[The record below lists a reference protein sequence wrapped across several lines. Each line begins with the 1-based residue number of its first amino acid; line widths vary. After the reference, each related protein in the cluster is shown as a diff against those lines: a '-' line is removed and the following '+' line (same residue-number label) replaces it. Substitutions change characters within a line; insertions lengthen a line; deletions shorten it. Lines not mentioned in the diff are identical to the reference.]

1 MKHITM
7 IIAAFLMLPFS
18 HATGQTTYTP
28 TPNSHF
34 TSPNVSFN
42 VSICS
47 TTRILSTSVQLNGT
61 SVSYTAGTV
70 SGCTS
75 LYRKGLAFSVV
86 LQPGMNTLT
95 VTICNGSFDCFPED
109 TYYYYDVPV
118 NSVVV
123 SPSSATLRMG
133 GTTSVA
139 LSATPFDANGNPLSG
154 VPISWS
160 STAPGIV
167 SISPTSG
174 ASTTASAMA
183 AGSATVT
190 ASAGGKSGNAAI
202 TVQDA
207 AHPASITVS
216 LGASTLQA
224 PASTT
229 AQATVFDQYGGI
241 MPSQAVAWSS
251 GNSGIASVSSTGAQ
265 SATVTGVAAGQTS
278 ISASAGAANG
288 SATITVTAPRLL
300 SVSTQGLNPG
310 TAVTK
315 SQCLTIATGSDAAYE
330 CGDLR
335 IVHALPGLRTMNRPR
350 IPTLIYGSRE
360 AHPTALIA
368 ANVTYSGNPAP
379 TSLQATL
386 SIPGRTP
393 ITRSYAWNS
402 GCSGAACRIVVPVSA
417 AASGLTTGLYQYTLT
432 VQSVGGQASQ
442 PDSVTDTLIVVDRSA
457 SPFGSGWW
465 LDGLEQ
471 LLTVDAT
478 RQLWIG
484 GDGSTRLYTQSATDP
499 TVYTVVP
506 TVDRIDTLKRI
517 TANSTWQRRLRNGAY
532 VEFDNS
538 GRHIGT
544 IDRFGT
550 RTSFTYAGA
559 LSRITLPVPAG
570 GTAPVYDFAY
580 VNDGSGNPRALDSIA
595 VPQRPNERRVT
606 RFTHT
611 GSWSIA
617 NISDPSVPAV
627 GFKYSASGDTI
638 LARWN
643 RNSDTT
649 TFAYNEAGLLK
660 QVSLDMRRTEGSS
673 APAIV
678 STFCPAESRS
688 IATCTAQPS
697 MPGLNTLHALSQAY
711 AFFDGPRDDV
721 ADAKDTTAFF
731 VNRWGGPDSIVD
743 ALGRK
748 TKIERGN
755 VSFPMLA
762 TALVQ
767 PDGHRVEAVYTA
779 RGLLDHTTEL
789 NPFGDFQ
796 NASTTYVWDA
806 KWDEVASVTSPMG
819 EQTLY
824 GIDAVTGNVQW
835 VQSGSDPST
844 RASFAYTPYGLL
856 RTAREAGNRAQD
868 TTSFQYDGVLGNVTE
883 VRSPLGFVTTHWP
896 DALGRDTMVTAPIGA
911 TGQYLHKAITRYNL
925 AGADSIDV
933 SSAPDLPNAPTN
945 TVSLTVSNLY
955 DAEGNLISL
964 TQQPSTDPNAIGTI
978 QIQRTYDALGRL
990 KQETGGP
997 DPATWRY
1004 DPAGNLTNGGR
1015 RGGDAVLN
1023 VYDALNRPK
1032 RHNEDTLSYDPI
1044 AGTLLRA
1051 ANGDAQVGRG
1061 YYPNGALAVDTL
1073 RIRTAVGSSFSQ
1085 HVYVTRYR
1093 YDLDGRRRWL
1103 IPPAALL
1110 PSARVTDSIE
1120 YRYDAVFGQ
1129 LSQVIDLKGY
1139 TYRFEY
1145 DSAGRLRR
1153 DIRLSGRADSIVKDY
1168 AYDADGRATRIA
1180 GNAVVYD
1187 AAGRMLTAGS
1197 ETFNYDGL
1205 GHLVEAHT
1213 RAGPEF
1219 YAFDPF
1225 GNRSW
1230 SQVGSSPE
1238 THYVYHPGTGEPL
1251 KELQFPLGSSP
1262 GDTTTNWF
1270 SNGTQ
1275 TEKYHASQL
1284 GRCPN
1289 DPGTEADPCYVYDVH
1304 DQLYYFDA
1312 DRRLVSSALLRD
1324 STSAGS
1330 GLVYHETGESRYD
1343 ALGRRVFSRLVR
1355 GNSCLSKNAS
1365 SGCRSTLTRTIWDG
1379 DQILGEIRVPGDT
1392 GNASLESDTPDPS
1405 DGALGVIGYVHA
1417 PGALAI
1423 DQPAALHRSGD
1434 VVIPIADARGAFYD
1448 AWCPGTAS
1456 NCGSL
1461 VPLPATGAF
1470 GTTAGDPDSLAWY
1483 GSLLW
1488 AQRDPGTGLQYR
1500 RNRHYDAA
1508 SGRFIQADPIGLAG
1522 GLNAYGFGGGDPVNF
1537 EDPFGLCPPNDKNTR
1552 DCSAEIQRLL
1562 GADRAMQSQMTNKGI
1577 IKASATIASAGVF
1590 GRLMSRVVG
1599 SLLGDEVQTNISDK
1613 ISRQIVKRGWTAAD
1627 IDETIQSPYTTR
1639 PAQNKA
1645 NGNPAT
1651 AFFNEDGSYVV
1662 RDNKTGDILQIS
1674 NRNDP
1679 NWIPDQT
1686 IKNPYRPK

>member
-1 MKHITM
+1 ML
-7 IIAAFLMLPFS
+7 IAALFMLPFA
-18 HATGQTTYTP
+18 HAAAQTTYTP
-28 TPNSHF
+28 APNSHLA
-34 TSPNVSFN
+34 SPNVSFN

-61 SVSYTAGTV
+61 SVSYTTGTV

-75 LYRKGLAFSVV
+75 LFRKGLAFSVV

-123 SPSSATLRMG
+123 SPSSATLRLG

-139 LSATPFDANGNPLSG
+139 LSATALDVNGNPLSG
-154 VPISWS
+154 VPVSWS
-160 STAPGIV
+160 NTAPGVV

-174 ASTTASAMA
+174 ASTTASAVS

-190 ASAGGKSGNAAI
+190 ATAGGKSGNATI

-216 LGASTLQA
+216 LGASTIQA
-224 PASTT
+224 PASTN
-229 AQATVFDQYGGI
+229 AQATVFDQYGGV
-241 MPSQAVAWSS
+241 MPSQSVSWSS

-278 ISASAGAANG
+278 ISANAGAANG
-288 SATITVTAPRLL
+288 SATITVTVPRLL

-360 AHPTALIA
+360 AHPSALIA
-368 ANVTYSGNPAP
+368 ANVTYSGKPAP
-379 TSLQATL
+379 TSIQATI
-386 SIPGRTP
+386 SIPGKTP
-393 ITRSYAWNS
+393 ITRSYAWSS
-402 GCSGAACRIVVPVSA
+402 GCSGAACRIVVPVNA

-484 GDGSTRLYTQSATDP
+484 GDGSTRLYTQTAPDP

-580 VNDGSGNPRALDSIA
+580 VNDGSGNPRALDSIVA
-595 VPQRPNERRVT
+595 PQRPNERRVT
-606 RFTHT
+606 HFTHT

-617 NISDPSVPAV
+617 NISDPGVPAV

-688 IATCTAQPS
+688 IATCTPQPS

-748 TKIERGN
+748 TTIERGN

-796 NASTTYVWDA
+796 NASTSYVWDA

-824 GIDAVTGNVQW
+824 GIDAVTGNVEW

-856 RTAREAGNRAQD
+856 RTAREAGNRPQD
-868 TTSFQYDGVLGNVTE
+868 TTSFQYDAVLGNVTQ
-883 VRSPLGFVTTHWP
+883 VRSPLGFVTTHWA
-896 DALGRDTMVTAPIGA
+896 DALGRDTMVTTPIGA

-933 SSAPDLPNAPTN
+933 SSAPDLPNVPTN

-964 TQQPSTDPNAIGTI
+964 TQQPSTDPNAIGSI

-1015 RGGDAVLN
+1015 RGGDAVVN

-1073 RIRTAVGSSFSQ
+1073 RIRTAVGSSFTQ

-1120 YRYDAVFGQ
+1120 YRYDPIFGQ

-1168 AYDADGRATRIA
+1168 AYDADGR
-1180 GNAVVYD
+1180 
-1187 AAGRMLTAGS
+1187 
-1197 ETFNYDGL
+1197 
-1205 GHLVEAHT
+1205 
-1213 RAGPEF
+1213 
-1219 YAFDPF
+1219 
-1225 GNRSW
+1225 
-1230 SQVGSSPE
+1230 
-1238 THYVYHPGTGEPL
+1238 
-1251 KELQFPLGSSP
+1251 
-1262 GDTTTNWF
+1262 
-1270 SNGTQ
+1270 
-1275 TEKYHASQL
+1275 
-1284 GRCPN
+1284 
-1289 DPGTEADPCYVYDVH
+1289 
-1304 DQLYYFDA
+1304 
-1312 DRRLVSSALLRD
+1312 
-1324 STSAGS
+1324 
-1330 GLVYHETGESRYD
+1330 
-1343 ALGRRVFSRLVR
+1343 
-1355 GNSCLSKNAS
+1355 
-1365 SGCRSTLTRTIWDG
+1365 
-1379 DQILGEIRVPGDT
+1379 
-1392 GNASLESDTPDPS
+1392 
-1405 DGALGVIGYVHA
+1405 
-1417 PGALAI
+1417 
-1423 DQPAALHRSGD
+1423 
-1434 VVIPIADARGAFYD
+1434 
-1448 AWCPGTAS
+1448 
-1456 NCGSL
+1456 
-1461 VPLPATGAF
+1461 
-1470 GTTAGDPDSLAWY
+1470 
-1483 GSLLW
+1483 
-1488 AQRDPGTGLQYR
+1488 
-1500 RNRHYDAA
+1500 
-1508 SGRFIQADPIGLAG
+1508 
-1522 GLNAYGFGGGDPVNF
+1522 
-1537 EDPFGLCPPNDKNTR
+1537 
-1552 DCSAEIQRLL
+1552 
-1562 GADRAMQSQMTNKGI
+1562 
-1577 IKASATIASAGVF
+1577 
-1590 GRLMSRVVG
+1590 
-1599 SLLGDEVQTNISDK
+1599 
-1613 ISRQIVKRGWTAAD
+1613 
-1627 IDETIQSPYTTR
+1627 
-1639 PAQNKA
+1639 
-1645 NGNPAT
+1645 
-1651 AFFNEDGSYVV
+1651 
-1662 RDNKTGDILQIS
+1662 
-1674 NRNDP
+1674 
-1679 NWIPDQT
+1679 
-1686 IKNPYRPK
+1686 